1 MFLITEN
8 KLKQMLVDKEGV
20 TLKSGISLQN
30 NSSTLHRVADIQ
42 NGRFRKLF
50 DRHRNAYKLFN

>member
-30 NSSTLHRVADIQ
+30 NPSTLYTVADIQ
-42 NGRFRKLF
+42 NGRFRRLF